1 MRLLLV
7 LSRGIDWVGEWIGRA
22 VYWLV
27 LFMTLVAAY
36 NAIGRVLDRYA
47 RTSISSN
54 FYLELQWYMFSLVFL
69 FGAAYTLRHD
79 AHVRV
84 DVVFGNLRERSKAW
98 IDLLGSTLFLIPFC
112 LILLYV
118 SLPFVSSS
126 IRIME
131 MSPDPG
137 GLPRWPI
144 KLAIPIAFG
153 LLALQGVSQAIK
165 NLAFLTGV
173 TQVREPDAAVEAGQE
188 EAKRV

>member
-1 MRLLLV
+1 M
-7 LSRGIDWVGEWIGRA
+7 GEWIGRA

-36 NAIGRVLDRYA
+36 NAIGRVLDRHA

-84 DVVFGNLRERSKAW
+84 DVFFGNLRERSKAW

-153 LLALQGVSQAIK
+153 LLALQGASQAIK

-173 TQVREPDAAVEAGQE
+173 TQARDPEAAVKAGQE